1 MGESNNSAATL
12 DKLKEYLQL
21 HKLRRTPERFAILE
35 TACTFDGH
43 FSLQELKDKVAEDM
57 HIVVSMATMY
67 NTIALLADAGLVV
80 RHRLGNITEYE
91 TVHLVGESHF
101 HLVCTE
107 CGKVR
112 EFHDDKLQRY
122 LRDMRAGKFAA
133 NSYTLYL
140 YGLCAKCERS
150 MRRKKEK
157 MLKTNK
163 QNDTK

>member
-1 MGESNNSAATL
+1 MGEASNSAVACDRL
-12 DKLKEYLQL
+12 GEYLQL

-43 FSLQELKDKVAEDM
+43 FSLQALKEKVAQDR

-67 NTIALLADAGLVV
+67 NTISLLADAGLIM
-80 RHRLGNITEYE
+80 RHRLGSMTEYE
-91 TVHLVGESHF
+91 IVHLVGDSHF

-112 EFHDDKLQRY
+112 ELHDERLQRY
-122 LRDMRAGKFAA
+122 MRDIRAGKFVV

-140 YGLCAKCERS
+140 YGLCAKCDRS
-150 MRRKKEK
+150 MRRRKEK

-163 QNDTK
+163 

>member
-1 MGESNNSAATL
+1 MGEVNNSAVTL

-35 TACTFDGH
+35 TACAFDGH
-43 FSLQELKDKVAEDM
+43 FTLQALKEKVAEDQ

-91 TVHLVGESHF
+91 IVRLIGESHF

-112 EFHDDKLQRY
+112 EFRNDKLQRH
-122 LRDMRAGKFAA
+122 MREMRVGKFTV
-133 NSYTLYL
+133 NSCTLYL

-163 QNDTK
+163 